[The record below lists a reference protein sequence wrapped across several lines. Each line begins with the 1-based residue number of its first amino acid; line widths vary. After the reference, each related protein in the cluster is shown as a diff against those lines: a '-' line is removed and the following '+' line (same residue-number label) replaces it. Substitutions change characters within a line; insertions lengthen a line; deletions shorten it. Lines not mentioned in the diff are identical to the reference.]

1 MNYEQDNPSIKIIFL
16 GESGVGK
23 TSLTMISTGQKFDPN
38 TKSTVCAYFNEGKYE
53 SKNGKTYLFN
63 LWDTAGQE
71 LYRAINK
78 IYINDSKIVLIVYAI
93 NNNQSFQEID
103 YWINYVKSIL
113 KDGEYILAL
122 VGNKCDLYE
131 YENTVPDEEAEKVAK
146 KYNIKLKITSA
157 LTESKSFNLFLYE
170 LIDDY
175 IKLIGPNAEKKY
187 LDNKS
192 MKINK
197 RNHEKRDKKRYC

>member
-1 MNYEQDNPSIKIIFL
+1 MSFALNDPSIKIIFL
-16 GESGVGK
+16 GEAGVGK
-23 TSLTMISTGQKFDPN
+23 TNLIRVSTELKFEPD
-38 TKSTVCAYFNEGKYE
+38 TQATQVTSFREGNYE

-93 NNNQSFQEID
+93 NNTQSFQEID

-131 YENTVPDEEAEKVAK
+131 DINTVSDEEAEKVAK

-157 LTESKSFNLFLYE
+157 LTESKSFKLFLYE

-175 IKLIGPNAEKKY
+175 IKLIGPNAEEKY

-192 MKINK
+192 IKITK
-197 RNHEKRDKKRYC
+197 RNHKKRYKKRRC